1 MKKTVYVV
9 WNDIYHHAETYCDI
23 AHKVFD
29 NDKWDLHFTDY
40 IRDLVKLEQKPDLI
54 VNFTIGCGNPDNN
67 DHLKPDEQ
75 QALLDAVQAGGM
87 GVLYVHAGLA
97 VIAEGSPTFQM
108 SLGHFA
114 SHPKEHNPV
123 YVRPLPGCT
132 HPIVQGVE
140 PFTAPDE
147 HYFCQVDMDRAT
159 PFLCSVSIAGTE
171 IAGWCQELGRGR
183 ACSVTPGHTAEMLA
197 NMQRLLSNAA
207 DWCVRRI

>member
-9 WNDIYHHAETYCDI
+9 WNDMYHLRGTYEDI
-23 AHKVFD
+23 ARKLFE
-29 NDKWDLHFTDY
+29 NDKWDVHYTDY
-40 IRDLVKLEQKPDLI
+40 SRDVVNLEKKPDLM
-54 VNFTIGCGNPDNN
+54 VNFTIGCSNPDNN
-67 DHLKPDEQ
+67 DHIKPSEQ
-75 QALLDAVQAGGM
+75 QVLLDAVQGGM
-87 GVLYVHAGLA
+87 GMMYVHAGMA
-97 VIAEGSPTFQM
+97 VIDPASPMFRI

-132 HPIVQGVE
+132 HPIVSGVE

-147 HYFCQVDMDRAT
+147 HYFCQVNMDCAT

-171 IAGWCQELGRGR
+171 IAGWTQELGKGR
-183 ACSVTPGHTAEMLA
+183 VCSVTPGHTTEMLSK
-197 NMQRLLSNAA
+197 MEKLLSNAA